1 MNDNVREASTQDWD
15 AEVLA
20 AEQPVLVDFW
30 APWCAPCRALAPVV
44 DQVARSFE
52 GRVKV
57 VKLNV
62 DDHRALAERYDV
74 RSIPTLVLFRKGRIA
89 ERRVGALPKGDL
101 AQLLESHLGHAE
113 ISRRSQN
120 P

>member
-1 MNDNVREASTQDWD
+1 VNDSVREASTQNWD
-15 AEVLA
+15 TEVLA

-30 APWCAPCRALAPVV
+30 APWCAPCRALGPVV
-44 DQVARSFE
+44 DQVAQSFE

-74 RSIPTLVLFRKGRIA
+74 RAIPTLVLFREGQIA

-101 AQLLESHLGHAE
+101 VQLLESQLTHAE
-113 ISRRSQN
+113 IPGRSQN

>member
-1 MNDNVREASTQDWD
+1 MHENVHETSTQNWD
-15 AEVLA
+15 TEVLA

-30 APWCAPCRALAPVV
+30 APWCAPCRALGPVV
-44 DQVARSFE
+44 EQVAQSFD

-62 DDHRALAERYDV
+62 DEHRALAERYDV
-74 RSIPTLVLFRKGRIA
+74 RSIPTLVLFREGRIA
-89 ERRVGALPKGDL
+89 ERRVGALPKGEL
-101 AQLLESHLGHAE
+101 VQFLETHAAAAAK
-113 ISRRSQN
+113 